1 MSDHDGAGGPDRG
14 VGSWFPEPTAL
25 QPQQGAGGRP
35 GGPGGPRRTS
45 GTKLLTYA
53 LLFVA
58 LVGVSLYLRSGHGQS
73 VATTGSSPSPT
84 DEIIVPHL
92 DASWLSPV
100 CTHAEPGK
108 GFALQAGYT
117 STAGVVAAWEDAL
130 SEGQVTS
137 SASTLAIGTPVGV
150 CYIDG
155 PWKVPAEVAQQ
166 YAQHGLTPDRG
177 VVVVLQDQPAGQAQ
191 VGQPFIVSHKQLDLV
206 RPYVAPQG
214 PASPTATS
222 SP

>member
-1 MSDHDGAGGPDRG
+1 MSDHDGGDGPDRG
-14 VGSWFPEPTAL
+14 GGSWFPEPTAR
-25 QPQQGAGGRP
+25 QPQQGAGD
-35 GGPGGPRRTS
+35 GPGGPRRSS
-45 GTKLLTYA
+45 GTRLLTYA

-58 LVGVSLYLRSGHGQS
+58 LVAVSLYLRSGHKQS
-73 VATTGSSPSPT
+73 GATAGSSPSPS
-84 DEIIVPHL
+84 DEIIAPHL
-92 DASWLSPV
+92 DASWLGPV
-100 CTHAEPGK
+100 CTRAEPGK
-108 GFALQAGYT
+108 GFTVQAGYT
-117 STAGVVAAWEDAL
+117 STAGVVAAWEGAL

-137 SASTLAIGTPVGV
+137 SASTLPIGMPVGV

-155 PWKVPAEVAQQ
+155 PWKVPAEVGQQ

-206 RPYVAPQG
+206 RPYIAPQG